1 MGEVVVKL
9 RSGVTVK
16 YKNAAIDITKRIVA
30 AYFEDKTIVIPFE
43 NIAMIEKAEDKGDE
57 IPSESYY

>member
-1 MGEVVVKL
+1 MKWVNGNKA
-9 RSGVTVK
+9 R

-43 NIAMIEKAEDKGDE
+43 NVSMIERMEGEDNE
-57 IPSESYY
+57 IPSDY

>member
-1 MGEVVVKL
+1 MRL

-43 NIAMIEKAEDKGDE
+43 NVSMIERMEGEDDE
-57 IPSESYY
+57 IPSDY

>member
-1 MGEVVVKL
+1 MGEVVVKWVNGNKA
-9 RSGVTVK
+9 R

-43 NIAMIEKAEDKGDE
+43 NVSMIERMEGEDDE
-57 IPSESYY
+57 IPSDY

>member
-1 MGEVVVKL
+1 MGEVGVRL
-9 RSGVTVK
+9 RSGGTVK

-43 NIAMIEKAEDKGDE
+43 NVKMVERMEGEDNE
-57 IPSESYY
+57 IPSDY